1 MSTFSKDSRSSNGDA
16 LTSTEVA
23 PPQLVDPG
31 QLIENHQTGIWR
43 YLRALGCDANEA
55 EDLTQETFLAVL
67 QKPFQYYSKA
77 AASSYLRKVAYHRF
91 ISARRR
97 QGKEV
102 VVAELEQIDEN
113 WSRWIGQDDGDELLH
128 ALQGCLRQLTDRARW
143 ALQLRFRDR
152 LSRANIAAALS
163 ITEHGAKNLMQRAKK
178 KLKACIEGKMS

>member
-16 LTSTEVA
+16 LTSTEVG
-23 PPQLVDPG
+23 PRQLVDPG

-43 YLRALGCDANEA
+43 YLRVLGCDANEA

-77 AASSYLRKVAYHRF
+77 AAASYLRKVAYHRF

-113 WSRWIGQDDGDELLH
+113 WLRWIGQDDGDKLLD
-128 ALQGCLRQLTDRARW
+128 ALQGCFRQLTDRARW